1 MSLHCSLL
9 KYTNGR
15 VTAHQSSVKSSAANK
30 QTPVHTAVKN
40 IPQQHAQLD
49 LVLAKMNRRGK
60 NNTFLKEQGKKT
72 LKI

>member
-30 QTPVHTAVKN
+30 QTPAHTAVKD
-40 IPQQHAQLD
+40 IPQQRAQLD
-49 LVLAKMNRRGK
+49 CASQMNRCGK
-60 NNTFLKEQGKKT
+60 NNTFLEEKGENS
-72 LKI
+72 LKM